1 VLSPEGER
9 RQLHQPSSAEL
20 EQLLYEISPYAEQM
34 PTALWD
40 RVRDLLVVSIVEAGL
55 DMRTVDRT
63 RWQIVCEEM
72 ERVGYQNS
80 FAEAAEKLT
89 NSPLAG
95 GEDALRKSYERH
107 ERSLPLEQ
115 RRRRSYRQRH

>member
-1 VLSPEGER
+1 MI
-9 RQLHQPSSAEL
+9 A
-20 EQLLYEISPYAEQM
+20 
-34 PTALWD
+34 
-40 RVRDLLVVSIVEAGL
+40 EAGL
-55 DMRTVDRT
+55 DMRTVDRM
-63 RWQIVCEEM
+63 RWQNVCEEM

-107 ERSLPLEQ
+107 ERSLPPEQ
-115 RRRRSYRQRH
+115 RRRRSYRRRH

>member
-107 ERSLPLEQ
+107 ERSLPPEQ